1 MGRSGWSGGRVV
13 HMEADGQSPHEQV
26 RDGSEH
32 AVTVRSRG
40 STLRSLMPGVRNFIL
55 KDEPG

>member
-1 MGRSGWSGGRVV
+1 MA
-13 HMEADGQSPHEQV
+13 ADGQSPHEQE

-40 STLRSLMPGVRNFIL
+40 RTLRSLVPGLRNFIL
-55 KDEPG
+55 KEKPG